1 MYEMIQF
8 INSKYGIVL
17 IIIFLIITLYPPF
30 NWKLSTSLNQT
41 VTNSLEI
48 KFGSQLPIRD
58 YDFIF
63 NKSLKKFYLTNR
75 NYKENVPLQRNLIF
89 YELILQYLIAAFIVF
104 LWKNLSD
111 YLINKFKLIRL
122 NRKRFQSVFGKNKF
136 NEQKLCEPKIK
147 SISKVEG
154 AISPKQTQ
162 ESINDLSIMGAYHLE
177 CLIIDGTEK
186 LKVFKAWKE
195 AMKLDVGDEIE
206 PHLMRV
212 WEEVHKNTELINRLY
227 NNKNN

>member
-30 NWKLSTSLNQT
+30 NWKLSTSLNQK
-41 VTNSLEI
+41 VSNSLET
-48 KFGSQLPIRD
+48 KFGSLLPIRD

-63 NKSLKKFYLTNR
+63 NKSVKTFYLTNH
-75 NYKENVPLQRNLIF
+75 NYKEDVPLQRNLIF
-89 YELILQYLIAAFIVF
+89 YELILQYLIAAMIVF
-104 LWKNLSD
+104 LWNKFSD
-111 YLINKFKLIRL
+111 FLINKFKVIRF
-122 NRKRFQSVFGKNKF
+122 NRKRFQNVFDKNKV
-136 NEQKLCEPKIK
+136 NEQKIHEHKSK

-154 AISPKQTQ
+154 AISPKYSQ

-177 CLIIDGTEK
+177 CVIIDGTEK

-195 AMKLDVGDEIE
+195 AMKLNFGDEIE